1 MHRKLEALPQL
12 LGESGD
18 FLRLSALGPR
28 KAQGESDDD
37 LRNVVVTNHARKL
50 LQVGT
55 LVAPLQRMDAL
66 SGDPKQIGD
75 GHADTALAY
84 VEAEQ
89 ASGLL
94 GNRFRS
100 RVGAHSTI
108 IGPDILPI
116 CMAADPINFPPP
128 DDEQKPRPEDA
139 PSIPHIIEVNSL
151 ATTVI
156 AVVSVGAALY
166 YAQLVCVVVLVAL
179 LLAFVLEPIVR
190 GLTKIRAPR
199 SLAALAAVLLFCA
212 ALYGIGNASYN
223 KAVEF
228 SKELPKYRGEI
239 QKMIWKYR
247 HNAETI
253 TKNTRSVIP
262 KDDDGNTQTVE
273 VKQPSGLWN
282 TLTENMGTATEVI
295 FAASFVPFLA
305 FFMLSW
311 QEHARASTVLLFRRE
326 LRSTAYATLG
336 AITEMI
342 RAFIVGNFLV
352 GVFIGI
358 ISTVV
363 FWLIGVPYFYFVG
376 FISGFL
382 SLVPYLG
389 VLLAFIPPGLAGLG
403 TIHGSAFLFVGITVL
418 GLHLFALNVLYPKF
432 LGSRLQLNPLAVT
445 LALLFWGWIWGA
457 MGLILAIPMT
467 AAMKIVF
474 DHIPN
479 LRALGA
485 WLGE

>member
-1 MHRKLEALPQL
+1 
-12 LGESGD
+12 
-18 FLRLSALGPR
+18 
-28 KAQGESDDD
+28 
-37 LRNVVVTNHARKL
+37 
-50 LQVGT
+50 
-55 LVAPLQRMDAL
+55 
-66 SGDPKQIGD
+66 
-75 GHADTALAY
+75 
-84 VEAEQ
+84 
-89 ASGLL
+89 
-94 GNRFRS
+94 
-100 RVGAHSTI
+100 
-108 IGPDILPI
+108 
-116 CMAADPINFPPP
+116 MAADPLDFPKDPQSS
-128 DDEQKPRPEDA
+128 ENAAKPADA
-139 PSIPHIIEVNSL
+139 PKVLEVNSL
-151 ATTVI
+151 ATTI
-156 AVVSVGAALY
+156 TAVVAVGAALY
-166 YAQLVCVVVLVAL
+166 YAQLVCVVLLVSL

-190 GLTKIRAPR
+190 LLMKIRVPR
-199 SLAALAAVLLFCA
+199 SAGALIAVLLFVA

-228 SKELPKYRGEI
+228 SQELPKYRGEI
-239 QKMIWKYR
+239 QKVIWKYR

-253 TKNTRSVIP
+253 TRNTQSMIP
-262 KDDDGNTQTVE
+262 KDDDGKTQTIE
-273 VKQPSGLWN
+273 VKQPSGIWN
-282 TLTENMGTATEVI
+282 TLTENMGTATEVV

-363 FWLIGVPYFYFVG
+363 FGLMGIPYFYFVG

-389 VLLAFIPPGLAGLG
+389 VVLAFVPPVLAGLG
-403 TIHGSAFLFVGITVL
+403 TIHGSAFLLVGVTVL
-418 GLHLFALNVLYPKF
+418 ALHLFSLNVLYPKF

-474 DHIPN
+474 DHIAN
-479 LRALGA
+479 LEGLGA